1 MEHRTR
7 ACFIYIGE
15 SVKSK
20 FFAAVIIACAG
31 LFAGLFAGVAAPA
44 SAAPAPG
51 CAPSFTSIPC
61 TIAVNVG
68 QAPIVTAGSLLQAPG
83 TLLGQNCAQPT
94 SPNPSGN
101 ASNCGLP
108 SITNLAGVGCPP
120 GSADNAGVSPSGEPC
135 GLPAAPGQFS
145 DAIAGLP
152 GQFAIGANQIAT
164 APVAIAGGLL
174 AAPGQFLTAIQNG
187 GTTP

>member
-7 ACFIYIGE
+7 ACFIYLGE

-20 FFAAVIIACAG
+20 FLAALVIACAG

-44 SAAPAPG
+44 SAQCAPG
-51 CAPSFTSIPC
+51 FTSIPC
-61 TIAVNVG
+61 TIAENVG

-120 GSADNAGVSPSGEPC
+120 GSADSAGVSASGEPC

-164 APVAIAGGLL
+164 APQTIAGALA
-174 AAPGQFLTAIQNG
+174 AAPGQFVNAIQNCG
-187 GTTP
+187 SACP